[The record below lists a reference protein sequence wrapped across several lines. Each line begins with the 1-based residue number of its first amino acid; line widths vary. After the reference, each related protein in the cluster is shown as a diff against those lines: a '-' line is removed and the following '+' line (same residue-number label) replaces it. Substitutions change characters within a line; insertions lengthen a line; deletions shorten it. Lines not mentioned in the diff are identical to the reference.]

1 MTRQSGKLDSHPLSF
16 QYFGCVHCKASS
28 SMLSMAP
35 GRNRRLLAILEDTSD
50 ANESRLVP
58 RMLHTRKIEPPP

>member
-1 MTRQSGKLDSHPLSF
+1 MTRQSGKLDGHPLSF

-35 GRNRRLLAILEDTSD
+35 RRNWRLLALLEDTSD
-50 ANESRLVP
+50 DNEGRLVP
-58 RMLHTRKIEPPP
+58 RMRHT